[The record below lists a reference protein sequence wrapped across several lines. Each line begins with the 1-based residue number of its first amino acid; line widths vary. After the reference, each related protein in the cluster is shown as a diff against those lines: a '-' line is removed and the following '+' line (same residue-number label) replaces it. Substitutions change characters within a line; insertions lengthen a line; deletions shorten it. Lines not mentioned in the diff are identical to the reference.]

1 MWGVKFLDL
10 KGLKANIRED
20 VWRILEEK
28 NVTRFPR
35 PVHGRIPNFLGAEFV
50 AEKVKS
56 LPEFIRAEVVFCNP
70 DSPQRPVRETV
81 LKSGKKLIM
90 STPRLRQGFLLLEPQ
105 KIPEKYYGKAS
116 TIRGSYKYGIN
127 LSPWDLPPLDLKV
140 TGSVAVT
147 KQGIRLGKGEGYS
160 EIEAGI
166 LGELGKMQCET
177 PVITTVHE
185 LQIVD
190 KEIPKERFD
199 LLVDIIATPK
209 QIIRTGV
216 EKGDPKIIWS
226 MLDEKKLEEI
236 TLLKELKNRLK

>member
-1 MWGVKFLDL
+1 MDL
-10 KGLKANIRED
+10 KGLKTSIRED
-20 VWRILEEK
+20 VWRLLEEE
-28 NVTRFPR
+28 NIARFPR
-35 PVHGRIPNFLGAEFV
+35 PVRGRIPNFLGAESV
-50 AEKVKS
+50 AQKVKT
-56 LPEFIRAEVVFCNP
+56 LPEFIKAEVVFCNP
-70 DSPQRPVRETV
+70 DSPQRPVREIV
-81 LKSGKKLIM
+81 LKTSKKLIM
-90 STPRLRQGFLLLEPQ
+90 ATPRIRQGFLLLDPQ
-105 KIPEKYYGKAS
+105 KIQEKYYGKAS
-116 TIRGSYKYGIN
+116 TIRGAYRYGIN

-166 LGELGKMQCET
+166 LGELGKMRRET

-190 KEIPKERFD
+190 KEIPKEPFD
-199 LLVDIIATPK
+199 LLVDIILTPK

-216 EKGDPKIIWS
+216 EKEDPKIIWS

-236 TLLKELKNRLK
+236 PLLKELKNRL